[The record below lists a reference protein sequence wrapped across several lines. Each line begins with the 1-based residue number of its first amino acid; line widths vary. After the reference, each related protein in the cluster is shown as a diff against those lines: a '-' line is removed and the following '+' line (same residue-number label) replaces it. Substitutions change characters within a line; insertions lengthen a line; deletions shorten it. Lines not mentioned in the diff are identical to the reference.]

1 MSSAAALQTATDT
14 SAATVRSLY
23 RQLMRQSS
31 QFSNYNF
38 REYARRRT
46 RDAFRDNK
54 EVQDERKRQEL
65 VQKGLRELSIL
76 KVRARNDAD
85 VAALLRHPHVP
96 TSLCLLDGHEVNN
109 LLQRQTI
116 ISQFFQLDRLVVE
129 GGKTVSFLTRF
140 PSTRVANEIYRVR
153 KVMAE

>member
-1 MSSAAALQTATDT
+1 MSSATALQTATDT

-54 EVQDERKRQEL
+54 DVQDERKRQEL
-65 VQKGLRELSIL
+65 VQKGLRELTVL
-76 KVRARNDAD
+76 KVSGMHNAG
-85 VAALLRHPHVP
+85 VATAPRLAPMSALLG
-96 TSLCLLDGHEVNN
+96 LCERNEADEV
-109 LLQRQTI
+109 L
-116 ISQFFQLDRLVVE
+116 
-129 GGKTVSFLTRF
+129 
-140 PSTRVANEIYRVR
+140 
-153 KVMAE
+153 